1 MRYCKNCLDPSTRPN
16 TIFDSNGICLACKNF
31 HIDQDDYNEKERMLI
46 MDQIINKYCSKKA
59 GKFDCI
65 IGVSGGKDSTRQA
78 VWVRD
83 KLKLNPL
90 LVCCSYPP
98 EQITELGAFN
108 LSNLIELG
116 FDVLISAPSPTTW
129 KSVLKNSFFSGNYL
143 RGPELALH
151 SSLPQIAIRYGIKL
165 IFWGENPATS
175 WNDSKTK
182 MSDPYDGNLLRNSNT
197 LKNCNLDWMNDFIS
211 GEEKKIPYTY
221 PTKKEF
227 EQKNIQIIFLAWFW
241 SDFSMSKNAKVSC
254 SYGLDI
260 RKDQPLNTGDLY
272 GVMALD
278 EDWVTL
284 NQMIKYY
291 KFGFGRATD
300 YLNFEIR
307 SKKIS
312 REDALIIVK
321 KYDGTCAEK
330 YIVNF
335 CKYIDISTSHFWD
348 EVSKNVNFD
357 LFMLNN
363 KKEGKKFI
371 PKFKVGIGI

>member
-1 MRYCKNCLDPSTRPN
+1 MKYCKNCLDPSTRPN
-16 TIFDSNGICLACKNF
+16 TFFDNDGICLACKNF
-31 HIDQDDYNEKERMLI
+31 YKDEAEYNEKERL
-46 MDQIINKYCSKKA
+46 QILSEIIRKNCPKTP

-78 VWVRD
+78 IWVRD

-90 LVCCSYPP
+90 LVCCTYPP
-98 EQITELGAFN
+98 EQVTKLGANN

-129 KSVLKNSFFSGNYL
+129 KNILKNSFYDGNYL

-151 SSLPQIAIRYGIKL
+151 SSLPQIAIRYNIKL
-165 IFWGENPATS
+165 IFWGESPANV
-175 WNDSKTK
+175 WNDSKTQ
-182 MSDPYDGNLLRNSNT
+182 MIEPYNGNALRNSNT
-197 LKNCNLDWMNDFIS
+197 LKNCDLNWMNDFIS

-227 EQKNIQIIFLAWFW
+227 EEKNIQIIFLAWFW
-241 SDFSMSKNAKVSC
+241 TDWSMIKNAKVSC
-254 SYGLDI
+254 TYGLDT
-260 RKDQPLNTGDLY
+260 RKDHVSNTGDLY

-291 KFGFGRATD
+291 KFGLGRVTD

-307 SKKIS
+307 SGNIS
-312 REDALIIVK
+312 RKDASIIVK
-321 KYDGTCAEK
+321 KYDGACSEK
-330 YIVNF
+330 YIKDF
-335 CKYIDISTSHFWD
+335 CKYIDISTEDFWN
-348 EVSKNVNFD
+348 EVSKIVNHD
-357 LFMLNN
+357 LFTLNN
-363 KKEGKKFI
+363 KKEGKRFL
-371 PKFKVGIGI
+371 PKFKIGVGI